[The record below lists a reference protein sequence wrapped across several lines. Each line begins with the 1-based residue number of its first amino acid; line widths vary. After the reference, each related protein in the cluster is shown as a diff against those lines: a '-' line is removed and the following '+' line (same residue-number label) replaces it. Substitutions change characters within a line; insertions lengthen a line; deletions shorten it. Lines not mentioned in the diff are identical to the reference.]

1 MKYQTLGRTGIE
13 ISRITL
19 GTMTWGQQ
27 NTEAEA
33 HAQID
38 LALEAGVNII
48 DAAEMYPVP
57 PRPETQGRTESYI
70 GSWFARTGKRDQWF
84 LATKAAGPVRMK
96 HQPAHLRDGK
106 THFDR
111 RNLTLALEDSL
122 RRLRTDHVD
131 LYQLHWPDRSTNTF
145 GQLGYRR
152 VEDEFTVPIAETLE
166 ILGDLV
172 KQGKIR
178 FVGVS
183 NETPWGLSQFLNLAE
198 QTGLPRI
205 VSIQNAYNL
214 LNRTFEIGL
223 AEFSHREQVELLA
236 YSPLAFG
243 VLSGKYLDG
252 RKPQGARLTE
262 FDRFVRYNHPLAEK
276 ATAEYVTLARTH
288 GLDPAQLAIAFTLHQ
303 PFVAS
308 SIIGAT
314 NLEQL
319 RADIEAVD
327 LVLSPDVIAGI
338 EAIHAA
344 QPNPVH

>member
-1 MKYQTLGRTGIE
+1 M
-13 ISRITL
+13 
-19 GTMTWGQQ
+19 
-27 NTEAEA
+27 
-33 HAQID
+33 
-38 LALEAGVNII
+38 
-48 DAAEMYPVP
+48 
-57 PRPETQGRTESYI
+57 
-70 GSWFARTGKRDQWF
+70 
-84 LATKAAGPVRMK
+84 
-96 HQPAHLRDGK
+96 
-106 THFDR
+106 
-111 RNLTLALEDSL
+111 
-122 RRLRTDHVD
+122 
-131 LYQLHWPDRSTNTF
+131 
-145 GQLGYRR
+145 
-152 VEDEFTVPIAETLE
+152 
-166 ILGDLV
+166 
-172 KQGKIR
+172 
-178 FVGVS
+178 
-183 NETPWGLSQFLNLAE
+183 
-198 QTGLPRI
+198 
-205 VSIQNAYNL
+205 SIQNAYNL